1 MINAVT
7 LDDIIVDATILGIEE
22 HLWLTLETSEILVGI
37 SIIGNET
44 LSAITSTLKGEVNHI
59 LLCLLIID
67 GLWSPYPVGIAEV
80 LLVVFL
86 QHNFRVRPV
95 HQVLRFHQYDARI
108 ILPSILHGVH
118 IGSHDV
124 IAAIFTTKDM
134 RVADTATGTDRIAGD
149 NRLVVVERIP
159 VLGILADS
167 KAKML
172 LLVTTTFEISKE
184 IACKILLGSLLCRM
198 GIHRH
203 SESQCCH
210 QHPAEC

>member
-86 QHNFRVRPV
+86 QHDFRVRPV
-95 HQVLRFHQYDARI
+95 HQVLRFHQYDTRI
-108 ILPSILHGVH
+108 VFPSILHRIH
-118 IGSHDV
+118 IGSHDI

-134 RVADTATGTDRIAGD
+134 RVTDTATGTDRVAGD
-149 NRLVVVERIP
+149 DRLVVIERIP
-159 VLGILADS
+159 VLGILADG
-167 KAKML
+167 KTQMF
-172 LLVTTTFEISKE
+172 LLVATSFEISKE
-184 IACKILLGSLLCRM
+184 ITCILVVGCSLLCGRNLE
-198 GIHRH
+198 RC
-203 SESQCCH
+203 SPCQRC
-210 QHPAEC
+210 QQ